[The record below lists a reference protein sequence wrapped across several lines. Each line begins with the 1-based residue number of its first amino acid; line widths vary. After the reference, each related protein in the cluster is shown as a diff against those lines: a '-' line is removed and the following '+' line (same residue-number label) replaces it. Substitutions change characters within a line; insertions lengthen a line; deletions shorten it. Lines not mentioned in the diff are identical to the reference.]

1 MPIKTPKSEFKLGFL
16 TVLEV
21 EGFGSCGGLLV
32 VNHIGRPLEFH
43 CTAPVSANRTQEILY
58 GRSLKSFLY
67 CDQIGKTL
75 TSQSK
80 SQLDLIVTDQPS
92 LVGLETSADQTL
104 VLLIDKSEIEQRQNC
119 IASAHR
125 LDMGSDSPMIPFAF
139 AEDQNQ
145 LANATAQL
153 QHFVQTLPLDE
164 PFERIE
170 NAIDE
175 AQSVAR

>member
-1 MPIKTPKSEFKLGFL
+1 MGFL

-32 VNHIGRPLEFH
+32 VNQIGRPVEFH

-58 GRSLKSFLY
+58 GRSLESFLY

-80 SQLDLIVTDQPS
+80 SKLNLIVTDQTK
-92 LVGLETSADQTL
+92 LTGLEINPDQTL
-104 VLLIDKSEIEQRQNC
+104 VILIDENELEQLQ
-119 IASAHR
+119 IDLDGAHR
-125 LDMGSDSPMIPFAF
+125 LELGLESGTIPFAF
-139 AEDQNQ
+139 TQDESQ
-145 LANATAQL
+145 LETVKKQL
-153 QHFVQTLPLDE
+153 RLFSRTIPLDE